1 MEDSIIPNFSGVLQ
15 DGFQKDKMK
24 QMEQIA
30 EILKDKGKFMSVLQ
44 DKNNAVKPII
54 NFWKQ
59 GKTKMALEQ
68 ISK

>member
-1 MEDSIIPNFSGVLQ
+1 
-15 DGFQKDKMK
+15 MK